1 MHRPTGWK
9 DVLPRPPRSAR
20 STTFTSKDADADGG
34 GTRFVG
40 ESRSAGEC
48 ATLDIDGA
56 ATNAT
61 WKGREPT
68 MIAPRGGSRLRIEA
82 A

>member
-1 MHRPTGWK
+1 VDGRA
-9 DVLPRPPRSAR
+9 SA
-20 STTFTSKDADADGG
+20 SSAVGTVDDFTSKEADADGG